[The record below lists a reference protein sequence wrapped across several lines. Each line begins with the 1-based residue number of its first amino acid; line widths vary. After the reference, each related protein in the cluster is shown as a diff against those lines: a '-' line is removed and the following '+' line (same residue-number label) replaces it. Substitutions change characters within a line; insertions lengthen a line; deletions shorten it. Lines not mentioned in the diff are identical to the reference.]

1 MVDEKRGPH
10 PGTPQARHGGEA
22 VKRKYGAKFYAEIGR
37 KGGEAVRQEKGPAF
51 YTQIGKKGGEAT
63 KRSHGSEF
71 YAEIGRKGGAKGHT
85 KGPRRTGI

>member
-37 KGGEAVRQEKGPAF
+37 KGGEACGLISCWSSRWK
-51 YTQIGKKGGEAT
+51 
-63 KRSHGSEF
+63 S
-71 YAEIGRKGGAKGHT
+71 GRRDYPVGAVAICDA
-85 KGPRRTGI
+85 RRR